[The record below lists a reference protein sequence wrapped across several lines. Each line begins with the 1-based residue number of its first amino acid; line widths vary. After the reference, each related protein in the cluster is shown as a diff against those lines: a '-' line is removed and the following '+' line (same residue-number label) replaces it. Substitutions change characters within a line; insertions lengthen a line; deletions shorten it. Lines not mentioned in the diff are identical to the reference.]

1 MVENSNSVVTE
12 LPLSNLDE
20 LMDKLKE
27 ITSKLRYE
35 LPYSIRG
42 VQRQRNLAKREKD
55 VLILQIKEKLNTLSK
70 EESDRTKSRLYN
82 DLGIYI

>member
-1 MVENSNSVVTE
+1 MVENSSNVVTE
-12 LPLSNLDE
+12 LSLSNLDA
-20 LMDKLKE
+20 LISKLGE

-35 LPYSIRG
+35 LPYSVRG

-55 VLILQIKEKLNTLSK
+55 ALILQIKERLNTLSK
-70 EESDRTKSRLYN
+70 EEADRTKSRLYD

>member
-1 MVENSNSVVTE
+1 MVENSNNVVTE

-20 LMDKLKE
+20 LVSKLSE

-35 LPYSIRG
+35 LPYSVRG

-55 VLILQIKEKLNTLSK
+55 VLILQIKERLNTLSK

-82 DLGIYI
+82 ELGIYI

>member
-1 MVENSNSVVTE
+1 MVENSSSVVTE
-12 LPLSNLDE
+12 LPLSNLDV
-20 LMDKLKE
+20 LVSKLGE

-35 LPYSIRG
+35 LPYSVRG

-55 VLILQIKEKLNTLSK
+55 ALILQIKERLNTLSK
-70 EESDRTKSRLYN
+70 EEADRTKSRLYD